1 MGPVPTLPPDSVTRR
16 ARVLA
21 AVLLASLSGCA
32 GEGGSGRV
40 VYHRVRYEGEP
51 PPIAANPPEV
61 ANPPAVDPA
70 VPADPLPA
78 VASPPPPP
86 EPAPVPPAP
95 PAASL
100 PPPAPAATPAGLP
113 APAPILPGAKAP
125 GKSDAD
131 PLYFSFLGREPPEL
145 AAGGT
150 WINPADG
157 PTLASLRGKLVLL
170 QFAFLEC
177 PSCALMTPHLERWH
191 NAYGPRGLV
200 VLYVDNGLTDRLES
214 AKTTV
219 AARKIP
225 YPFFHDPEG
234 KTLAA
239 YGVRAFPTA
248 YLIAPD
254 GKVLWEGGPI
264 GIEAALE
271 ERIVKALP

>member
-1 MGPVPTLPPDSVTRR
+1 MTTPSASFLLWAS
-16 ARVLA
+16 AL
-21 AVLLASLSGCA
+21 LLATVLPGCA
-32 GEGGSGRV
+32 GDSGSGRV
-40 VYHRVRYEGEP
+40 VYHRVRYEGEAPLAPGPVEPAPRDAAP
-51 PPIAANPPEV
+51 PAAPPE
-61 ANPPAVDPA
+61 AV
-70 VPADPLPA
+70 L
-78 VASPPPPP
+78 PPPPP
-86 EPAPVPPAP
+86 SALPEPARV
-95 PAASL
+95 PAA
-100 PPPAPAATPAGLP
+100 PAPAPLAAPPFTPPGLP
-113 APAPILPGAKAP
+113 APATILPGAQAP

-150 WINPADG
+150 WINAADG

-191 NAYGPRGLV
+191 QAYGPRGLV
-200 VLYVDNGLTDRLES
+200 VLYVDNGLADRLES

-219 AARKIP
+219 AARKIA